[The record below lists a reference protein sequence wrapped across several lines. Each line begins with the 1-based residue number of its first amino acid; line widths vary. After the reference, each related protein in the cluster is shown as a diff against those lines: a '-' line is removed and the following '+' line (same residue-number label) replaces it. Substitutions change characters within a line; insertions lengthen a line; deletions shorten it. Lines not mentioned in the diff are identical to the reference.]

1 MMFKK
6 FVLITGALD
15 FPIGLAVAVPAVLD
29 PQPEN
34 FTALVTLGAFLCF
47 ASAAL
52 MWSAQDLQTRAPIVV
67 WQGLVRLIAV
77 AGILYAVAT
86 GMAEMNQIAVGVFD
100 GVVCAV
106 YFVGCVKLTGVS
118 PSQLLL
124 GRTA

>member
-47 ASAAL
+47 AAAAL
-52 MWSAQDLQTRAPIVV
+52 IWSAQDLQARAPIVV

-77 AGILYAVAT
+77 AGILYAVGT
-86 GMAEMNQIAVGVFD
+86 GMEEIEQLAVCIFD
-100 GVVCAV
+100 GIVCAV
-106 YFVGCVKLTGVS
+106 YFVGCVKITGAS
-118 PSQLLL
+118 PAQLLL

>member
-47 ASAAL
+47 ASAVL

-67 WQGLVRLIAV
+67 WPGLVRLIAV

-106 YFVGCVKLTGVS
+106 YFVGCVRLTGVS
-118 PSQLLL
+118 PAQLLL

>member
-47 ASAAL
+47 ASAVL

-118 PSQLLL
+118 PAQLLL

>member
-1 MMFKK
+1 MFKK

-47 ASAAL
+47 ASAVL

-106 YFVGCVKLTGVS
+106 YFVGCVRLTGVS
-118 PSQLLL
+118 PAQLLL